1 MGSIASRCLVL
12 NGLPLT
18 REDAESDFS
27 DPDRHHFV
35 RFNARGRPFARAWT
49 EDLEKVLSVISD
61 ALKRLDDLGAYVLPR
76 ADAGSI
82 FGAMQESFDIV
93 VLIAH
98 WKPHEVGYSD
108 FSGPEALRRLRS
120 ALASPSSAAS
130 PALEELHG
138 KLRALMAR
146 IEPAGAP
153 ASVDRWAKWLNDAVH
168 APDFL
173 SVWSPTT
180 VKEEPDVARAANR
193 DTLDELLGGAIRPGN
208 RVELRDGFHS
218 AEVFARLFPDTW
230 DGLFDGTICQSHLVG
245 MALKERNPLRLRV
258 QTIKPIQPVIRV
270 EAAALA
276 IELAENAKDYPLIL
290 TKVLDEFSRA

>member
-1 MGSIASRCLVL
+1 MR
-12 NGLPLT
+12 PL
-18 REDAESDFS
+18 EA
-27 DPDRHHFV
+27 
-35 RFNARGRPFARAWT
+35 A
-49 EDLEKVLSVISD
+49 
-61 ALKRLDDLGAYVLPR
+61 
-76 ADAGSI
+76 
-82 FGAMQESFDIV
+82 
-93 VLIAH
+93 
-98 WKPHEVGYSD
+98 KP
-108 FSGPEALRRLRS
+108 L
-120 ALASPSSAAS
+120 
-130 PALEELHG
+130 
-138 KLRALMAR
+138 
-146 IEPAGAP
+146 
-153 ASVDRWAKWLNDAVH
+153 